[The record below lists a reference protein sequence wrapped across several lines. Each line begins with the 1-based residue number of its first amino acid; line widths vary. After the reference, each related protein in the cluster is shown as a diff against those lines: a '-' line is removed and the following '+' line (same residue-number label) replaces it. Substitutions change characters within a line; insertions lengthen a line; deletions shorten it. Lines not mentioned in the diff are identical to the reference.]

1 LGQSVV
7 GHRIRSSVGVT
18 SRNATLPGFSDDH
31 PSRRPRPGRAL
42 TLAVR
47 APEALRQRIYT
58 TSVDATGATCEGL
71 GLRSCCSGDT
81 NPPRRKGRARSL
93 AAPLG
98 FDHAIS
104 TPQRPQNPRRSTQTC
119 PPEQA

>member
-1 LGQSVV
+1 MAGGSYGVLGVEVHQPVERGLGQDAQEIPIIALLDSGQELGQCVV

-31 PSRRPRPGRAL
+31 PSRRPRPGRAQ

-58 TSVDATGATCEGL
+58 TSVDATDRFPDAYGL
-71 GLRSCCSGDT
+71 PTLT
-81 NPPRRKGRARSL
+81 
-93 AAPLG
+93 
-98 FDHAIS
+98 
-104 TPQRPQNPRRSTQTC
+104 
-119 PPEQA
+119 